1 MPRKDKTQQYNYLI
15 DYVKEAADSREPLRA
30 IIDRVVLA
38 YKQCPSHNS
47 YKENANSYYQNIANT
62 DPELGRCLKTLCD
75 SIPESTND
83 TVFNAVETFVSMG
96 MGGASQFE
104 YQPADK
110 YADKDADL
118 IDRLSELAK
127 YFHDENKIDALVPK
141 AVRNLI
147 MQGQANFYLCPTEEP
162 GRFKV
167 SLIDAYK
174 MLHDPRA
181 SRTNTER
188 YTGFT
193 EVRSWNAVKD
203 EIYRSGKD
211 YKVKTINDVD
221 QYIECLQ
228 GGFEETRW
236 ENELSTDLDTFK
248 GIYHSYRSKNSIST
262 NSKGDKVSP
271 VEPGYKGDDVE
282 VAYIWD
288 LVSNIYAVIINRR
301 FIVKA
306 EENQAQKNVQVP
318 YMTSDGT
325 ERTRSVKVALDS
337 PIITIPFIEAGW
349 ETFPVSPLFYCLDD
363 FDTICSI
370 ESVMMHDLSIMAPIT
385 FQGASFDAEQYAK
398 LSQIAGQ
405 IVEGTLNT
413 FGVMNKQHDISPC
426 ITAISRFEQ
435 RIKRM
440 LGATDQFELQAMMGD
455 RATAA
460 EVSSNIGAVSQRM
473 NAPLANI
480 ECGMSEMIQKMFAMT
495 IIFTKDESVIFPYKG
510 TVGTATKQDMLG
522 RSLISAKLKS
532 RIKIEQDQQG
542 RNALMV
548 LQTLIGIESV
558 NKNALI
564 STLVPIVTQGVVS
577 RRQASSFLQQ
587 EQVDP
592 LSILQAQQQV
602 EQMQADSAQSMGMP
616 ITPEMIE
623 GMSPEE
629 IGQLSQSI
637 GSAIAPQESAPM
649 TTPMEPALAG
659 IPNTGYDNYQAGIEA
674 NTPIEQTESIDQLVL

>member
-1 MPRKDKTQQYNYLI
+1 MPRKDKTQQYNYLV
-15 DYVKEAADSREPLRA
+15 DYVKEAAEAREPLRN

-47 YKENANSYYQNIANT
+47 YRENARTYYQNIANT
-62 DPELGRCLKTLCD
+62 DPEIGRCLKALCD
-75 SIPESTND
+75 SIPDSTND

-104 YQPADK
+104 YRPADK
-110 YADKDADL
+110 FADKDAGL

-127 YFHDENKIDALVPK
+127 YFHDENKIDSLVPK
-141 AVRNLI
+141 AVRKLI
-147 MQGQANFYLCPTEEP
+147 MQGQANFYLCPTEEA

-181 SRTNTER
+181 SRTNIER

-203 EIYRSGKD
+203 EIYRAGKE
-211 YKVKTINDVD
+211 YMVKTINDVD

-228 GGFEETRW
+228 GGFEGTRW
-236 ENELSTDLDTFK
+236 ENELSHDLDTFK
-248 GIYHSYRSKNSIST
+248 GIYHSYRSKNSVSLDK
-262 NSKGDKVSP
+262 KGKETSP

-288 LVSNIYAVIINRR
+288 LVSGIYGVIINRR
-301 FIVKA
+301 FVIKA
-306 EENQAQKNVQVP
+306 EKNPATKNVEVE
-318 YMTSDGT
+318 YVNSKGETK
-325 ERTRSVKVALDS
+325 TRSVTVTVES
-337 PIITIPFIEAGW
+337 PIITIPFIEADW
-349 ETFPVSPLFYCLDD
+349 ETYPVSPLFYCLDD

-385 FQGASFDAEQYAK
+385 FQGASSDAEQYAK

-413 FGVMNKQHDISPC
+413 FGVMPKQHDLSPC
-426 ITAISRFEQ
+426 ITAIERFEQ

-480 ECGMSEMIQKMFAMT
+480 ECGMSEMTQKMFAMT
-495 IIFTKDESVIFPYKG
+495 IVFTKDDSVIFPYKG
-510 TVGTATKQDMLG
+510 AVGTATKQDLLG

-548 LQTLIGIESV
+548 LQTLIGIDSI
-558 NKNALI
+558 NKENLI
-564 STLVPIVTQGVVS
+564 TTLIPIVTQGVVS
-577 RRQASSFLQQ
+577 RRQAESFVNK
-587 EQVDP
+587 EQVSP
-592 LSILQAQQQV
+592 LAILEAQQQV
-602 EQMQADSAQSMGMP
+602 EQMQQQAANDMGMP
-616 ITPEMIE
+616 ITPEMVQ

-637 GSAIAPQESAPM
+637 DSAIQPQQAV
-649 TTPMEPALAG
+649 
-659 IPNTGYDNYQAGIEA
+659 PNTGYDNYQAGIEA
-674 NTPIEQTESIDQLVL
+674 NMPMGQSESIDQMVL